1 MSIKPFTSNQQ
12 EYIKRGE
19 MLTLQLQ
26 EKIRQALGKTDDEII
41 PKRHHYIAS
50 SPGAG
55 KTFTV
60 EKTAA
65 QEGVELIKIHGVA
78 SMNAITI
85 QLACAAYLKP
95 FEQLKIWIDDC
106 DSIFVNKESLSVM
119 KGVLDEDRNVL
130 AWNKNLTSQIQIY
143 ENSDSAA
150 DQLKAKALRSFQPVG
165 QVGVEIPTHNMTFII
180 TSNHFL
186 TSPNSPLN
194 TQRKMDE
201 AAIRDR
207 VAYKDYKLSKEHNWG
222 WTAAT
227 VMSGNIYGLSKEKK
241 HLLLDWMY
249 SNWDR
254 LSATSLRSVRERA
267 AEMINNPTNYPDYW
281 EASLESE

>member
-1 MSIKPFTSNQQ
+1 MTIKPFTSEQQ

-19 MLTLQLQ
+19 LLTTQLT
-26 EKIRQALGKTDDEII
+26 EKIKQALGKTSDEII

-65 QEGVELIKIHGVA
+65 AEGVELIKIHGVA
-78 SMNAITI
+78 SMNAIAI

-95 FEQLKIWIDDC
+95 HTELKIWVDDC
-106 DSIFVNKESLSVM
+106 DSIFINKESLSVM
-119 KGVLDEDRNVL
+119 KGVLDEDRNIL
-130 AWNKNLTSQIQIY
+130 AWNKNMSSQIQIY
-143 ENSDSAA
+143 ENSDSQS
-150 DQLKAKALRSFQPVG
+150 DQLKASALRNFQPVG
-165 QVGVEIPTHNMTFII
+165 QVGIEIPTNNMTFII

-186 TSPNSPLN
+186 TSPNSSLN

-227 VMSGNIYGLSKEKK
+227 VLSGNIYDLTKEKK
-241 HLLLDWMY
+241 HLLLDWMFN
-249 SNWDR
+249 NWDR
-254 LSATSLRSVRERA
+254 LSATSLRSVKERA
-267 AEMINNPTNYPDYW
+267 AEMINNPQSYPDYW
-281 EASLESE
+281 EASLESV

>member
-1 MSIKPFTSNQQ
+1 MSIKPFTSQQQ
-12 EYIKRGE
+12 EYIKHGE
-19 MLTLQLQ
+19 LLSRQLTERIL
-26 EKIRQALGKTDDEII
+26 QALGKTDDEVI

-65 QEGVELIKIHGVA
+65 EQGVELLKIHGVA

-95 FEQLKIWIDDC
+95 DEQLKVWIDDC
-106 DSIFVNKESLSVM
+106 DSIFVNRESLSVM
-119 KGVLDEDRNVL
+119 KGVLDEDRNIL

-143 ENSDSAA
+143 ENSDSPS
-150 DQLKAKALRSFQPVG
+150 DQLKAKALRHFQPIG
-165 QVGVEIPTHNMTFII
+165 QVGIEIPTDNMTFII

-186 TSPNSPLN
+186 ASPNSPLK

-227 VMSGNIYGLSKEKK
+227 VLAGDIFGISKKK
-241 HLLLDWMY
+241 KYILLDWMY

-254 LSATSLRSVRERA
+254 LSATSLRAVRERA
-267 AEMINNPTNYPDYW
+267 AEMINNPKNYPDYW
-281 EASLESE
+281 ESSLESV